1 MKNFIAIVALLFLL
15 IAGFLYSVVQN
26 QSVQIVDLQ
35 NQTLAMKKRME
46 ALELLEARARHA
58 PPPAINRPVIA
69 VPNELKQKVF
79 QALYTING
87 SASSENAALPK
98 RIRYLPGQL
107 IVQDLSVAKED
118 RFFDLLGTL
127 LDEDAVTKIE
137 IPARNRPLRKD
148 LLEFGVSSDLLV
160 HSKNGRLIVFI
171 KNLDH

>member
-1 MKNFIAIVALLFLL
+1 MMKNFVVIGTLLFLL

-26 QSVQIVDLQ
+26 QSVQIADLQ
-35 NQTLAMKKRME
+35 KRVETLA
-46 ALELLEARARHA
+46 LLEARTRHA

-87 SASSENAALPK
+87 SASSENAAIPK

-118 RFFDLLGTL
+118 RFFDLLGVL
-127 LDEDAVTKIE
+127 LDEDAITKIE
-137 IPARNRPLRKD
+137 IPARNRPLQKD
-148 LLEFGVSSDLLV
+148 LLEFGVSSNLLV
-160 HSKNGRLIVFI
+160 HSKDGHLIVLI
-171 KNLDH
+171 KNLDHPTRN